1 MVMLS
6 SHEDA
11 LAFIREFENSC
22 REVLIARGTSEHD
35 LGNAYLELQWKF
47 LRMILENKGLFSH
60 RSTRCSNRN
69 MSPYI
74 A

>member
-11 LAFIREFENSC
+11 LKVIREFESSC
-22 REVLIARGTSEHD
+22 REVLIAQGTSEHD
-35 LGNAYLELQWKF
+35 LADAYLELQWKF
-47 LRMILENKGLFSH
+47 LRMILDDKGTLTH
-60 RSTRCSNRN
+60 RSTRNTILGKPS
-69 MSPYI
+69 I